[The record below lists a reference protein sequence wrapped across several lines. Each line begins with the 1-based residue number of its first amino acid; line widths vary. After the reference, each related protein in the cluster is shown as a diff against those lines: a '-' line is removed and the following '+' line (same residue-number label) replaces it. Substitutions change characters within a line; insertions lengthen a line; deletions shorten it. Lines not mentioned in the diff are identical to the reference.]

1 MRLWSF
7 ACSARLKLPARS
19 TPPSDCVSTS
29 RASSS
34 SAWPKK
40 LVPGDPAVGIKKAL
54 KPMPAGGEQPVLKDL
69 ARGLIAKWRKSKGE
83 PWVREALVGAEGKAE
98 PVSWIEPRLTSA
110 SNIEDEARAVSHA
123 TAERYRR
130 MEIPGPPA
138 VSRAGEAAVA

>member
-1 MRLWSF
+1 MVLRMLRKVEAPGAIDTAKRL
-7 ACSARLKLPARS
+7 RQH
-19 TPPSDCVSTS
+19 VSGIFQFGM
-29 RASSS
+29 AE
-34 SAWPKK
+34 K

-83 PWVREALVGAEGKAE
+83 PWVREALVGAEGQAE

>member
-1 MRLWSF
+1 MVLRMLRKVEAPGAIDTAKRL
-7 ACSARLKLPARS
+7 RQH
-19 TPPSDCVSTS
+19 VSGIFQFGM
-29 RASSS
+29 AE
-34 SAWPKK
+34 K

-54 KPMPAGGEQPVLKDL
+54 KPMPAGGDQPPRQILQHRL
-69 ARGLIAKWRKSKGE
+69 LAKWRKSKGE